1 MNNHTK
7 AYRKSFLADMSM
19 ILVALLWGGGFIAVK
34 DALNTISPLYIMAMR
49 FSLASAIMV
58 LIFYKRLKKI
68 KKRDIIAGSIVG
80 VFLFAGF
87 VTQTIGMKY
96 TSAGKNAFLTA
107 TNVVIVPFLAWTVS
121 KKRPDM
127 YSVVSAF
134 LTLIGIGMLSLQS
147 GFTIGFGDSL
157 TLMCA
162 VFFAA
167 QIVAVGYFTAS
178 TDPIILTIVQLA
190 FTAVLSL
197 VSAVIFETV
206 PKGLGIGSIRAMAYL
221 VLFSTLLAFLIQNIA
236 QKYTPPTHA
245 AIIMCMESV
254 FGSLLAVLILHDVFS
269 KKMIAGCLLIFF
281 SVVLSETKLDFLHKK
296 AKSLQI

>member
-1 MNNHTK
+1 
-7 AYRKSFLADMSM
+7 
-19 ILVALLWGGGFIAVK
+19 V
-34 DALNTISPLYIMAMR
+34 
-49 FSLASAIMV
+49 
-58 LIFYKRLKKI
+58 
-68 KKRDIIAGSIVG
+68 IAGSIVG
-80 VFLFAGF
+80 IFLFGGF
-87 VTQTIGMKY
+87 VAQTIGMKY
-96 TSAGKNAFLTA
+96 TTAGKNAFLTA
-107 TNVVIVPFLAWTVS
+107 TNVVIVPFLAWTVN

-127 YSVVSAF
+127 YSIVSAF
-134 LTLIGIGMLSLQS
+134 LTLIGIGMLSLQK
-147 GFTIGFGDSL
+147 GFTIGLGDGL

-167 QIVAVGYFTAS
+167 QIVAVGYFAVN

-197 VSAVIFETV
+197 VSAAIFEAA
-206 PKGLGIGSIRAMAYL
+206 PKGFGIGSIRAMAYL

-254 FGSLLAVLILHDVFS
+254 FGSVFAVLMLHDVFS

-281 SVVLSETKLDFLHKK
+281 SVMLSETKLDFLHKK
-296 AKSLQI
+296 STK